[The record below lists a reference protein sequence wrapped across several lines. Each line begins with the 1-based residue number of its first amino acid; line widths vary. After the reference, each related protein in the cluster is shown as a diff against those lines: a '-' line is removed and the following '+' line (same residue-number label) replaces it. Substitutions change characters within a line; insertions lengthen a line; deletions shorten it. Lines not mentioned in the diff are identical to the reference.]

1 MAEQPTQQSF
11 SQEVVAW
18 LRSDE
23 PKTLGAMNH
32 RFAEEGFA
40 VNIMMLMLLPAL
52 PLPTGGVTHVFEAIT
67 VLLAAQMVLGR
78 RSVWLPDRVKR
89 RQLGSLATDRAIP
102 VVARWI
108 GRVERIS
115 KPRGTWLFDRG
126 LMIRLLGLVL
136 MTFAIAAALAPP
148 FSGLDTLPALGAV
161 VVSLSIVLRDVVVL
175 GIGLVLGAVG
185 IALILTVGTA
195 LFHLVTGLV

>member
-1 MAEQPTQQSF
+1 VTERQAEQSF
-11 SQEVVAW
+11 SEQVVAW

-23 PKTLGAMNH
+23 PKTLGAMTD

-67 VLLAAQMVLGR
+67 VLLAGQMVLGR
-78 RSVWLPDRVKR
+78 RSVWLPARVKR
-89 RQLGSLATDRAIP
+89 RQLGSLTTDRAIP
-102 VVARWI
+102 VIARWI

-115 KPRGTWLFDRG
+115 RPRGTWLFDRG
-126 LMIRLLGLVL
+126 PTLRLLGLVL
-136 MTFAIAAALAPP
+136 MLFAVAAALAPP

-161 VVSLSIVLRDVVVL
+161 IVALSIILRDVVVL
-175 GIGLVLGAVG
+175 ALGLVLGAGG
-185 IALILTVGTA
+185 IALILTLGAAAV
-195 LFHLVTGLV
+195 HLVGGLV